1 MTTDF
6 DPTGMEIDPA
16 AESHRLAELL
26 RRDVHKR
33 LRRRGAVVG
42 VSGGVDSAVVLAL
55 CVRALGSERV
65 LGLLMPERESG
76 TDGER
81 LAHLVAEQLNVE
93 TVVEDITPALEGF
106 RCYARRDEAVSRAF
120 PDFERGRDR
129 VKIAL
134 PGNVLEHDTLNVF
147 TLSVIDHA
155 GREHR
160 VRLGP
165 GDLNQIVAASNFK
178 QRTRMSL
185 LYYHA
190 ELRGYAVIGTPNKDE
205 HDQGFFVK
213 WGDGGY
219 DIGPIRHLYKT
230 QVYQLAEYLGIPEEI
245 RAARLPGGVL
255 LPDAVRGHGRHLA
268 CHGGGDTGP
277 AIGAGPRPRAQSS
290 RAGLRGDLA
299 QDRHH
304 RSSPDRPHLLRNETV
319 RELRSLRRQSA
330 DQSSSSQSTV
340 VTELGNRRAV
350 EEDRLVP
357 FTSMVQQCSDG
368 EPLGSVNAN
377 ASFGC

>member
-1 MTTDF
+1 
-6 DPTGMEIDPA
+6 MEIDPA

-230 QVYQLAEYLGIPEEI
+230 QVYQLAEYLDIPDEI
-245 RAARLPGGVL
+245 RAAIPTSDTYSA
-255 LPDAVRGHGRHLA
+255 DASQEKFFFRMPFEVMDVIWHAMEEGI
-268 CHGGGDTGP
+268 P
-277 AIGAGPRPRAQSS
+277 A
-290 RAGLRGDLA
+290 
-299 QDRHH
+299 
-304 RSSPDRPHLLRNETV
+304 
-319 RELRSLRRQSA
+319 RQSA
-330 DQSSSSQSTV
+330 QALDLEPGQV
-340 VTELGNRRAV
+340 ERAYA
-350 EEDRLVP
+350 EISRKIATTDYLRTGPISYGTKRSE
-357 FTSMVQQCSDG
+357 S
-368 EPLGSVNAN
+368 
-377 ASFGC
+377 